1 MGAYDD
7 RKKAENDV
15 NPDSLVPGLFLFS
28 LPENVLNIR

>member
-15 NPDSLVPGLFLFS
+15 NPDSLVPGLFCS
-28 LPENVLNIR
+28 LSRKNVLNIR